1 MINNIEKGIKFE
13 YEIIKK
19 YKTYLPEEL
28 IELWENYGLAKLFNG
43 YIKVINPDN
52 YKDLLNDSYFRGNIS
67 IPIFVTGFGDIITI
81 EEGEYI
87 GIIRFK
93 NGNFNI
99 VAKNIKRF
107 LQNINDEYFQNKYF
121 ELNQYEKAVNR
132 LGELEDDECF
142 GYVPLLGLGGSEKV
156 ENLQKVKIK
165 EHIELITQLVGK
177 IE

>member
-19 YKTYLPEEL
+19 YKPYLSEEL

-52 YKDLLNDSYFRGNIS
+52 YKDILNDSYFRGNIS

-107 LQNINDEYFQNKYF
+107 LQNINNEYFQNKYF

-165 EHIELITQLVGK
+165 EHIELIIQLVGK

>member
-165 EHIELITQLVGK
+165 EHIELIIQLVGK